1 MLRDVTGVTERPLDE
16 QLIYRMIYG
25 GATVKEVHE
34 TVMQILT
41 LQKIDITPE
50 HLMDEI
56 QAVISANDAEKEVRR
71 PIQSR
76 VEDFVTLVT
85 KGADL
90 YQPVTFL
97 LQDVTTSLGL
107 TTPKEKTACR
117 VALHRMK
124 EKGIIETAGGKFGFY
139 RIVNGEDRSIDLGDL
154 SDLQDEMQLM
164 FPLGVHQWIK
174 AMPHTIYIIAGET
187 DAGKSAYLLNFA
199 KMNSINYPVDYH
211 SSEMGKAEFLDRL
224 QYFWTDAAQ
233 NKNMR
238 FFERSND
245 FAAAIKRA
253 PDHIHIIDYIQ
264 LFDNFF
270 LMAEIIDKIGKALN
284 NGIAFIALQKPK
296 GRDEGLGGERTKDLA
311 RLYLSMSSGT
321 LKITKAKNWRNP
333 KVNPNNQQ
341 IFFKLAEGCHFFN
354 QGDWHKV

>member
-1 MLRDVTGVTERPLDE
+1 MTLQNVTGVTGIE
-16 QLIYRMIYG
+16 QIIYRLTAG
-25 GATVKEVHE
+25 GAALKEVHE
-34 TVMQILT
+34 IMTQIFAW
-41 LQKIDITPE
+41 KNEDITPE
-50 HLMDEI
+50 HLTEMI
-56 QAVISANDAEKEVRR
+56 QAVISANDPEKEVRR
-71 PIQSR
+71 PIAVR
-76 VEDFVTLVT
+76 VEDFVTTVT
-85 KGADL
+85 KGGDL
-90 YQPVTFL
+90 SQAVTFSL
-97 LQDVTTSLGL
+97 RDVTSSLGL
-107 TTPKEKTACR
+107 ASLKEKTACR

-124 EKGIIETAGGKFGFY
+124 ERGIIETAGNKYGFY
-139 RIVNGEDRSIDLGDL
+139 RVVNDQDRFIDLGDF
-154 SDLQDEMQLM
+154 SDLQDEIQIM

-174 AMPHTIYIIAGET
+174 SMPHTVYIIAGET

-199 KMNSINYPVDYH
+199 KINSINYPVDYH

-224 QYFWTDAAQ
+224 QYFWTDVAE

-284 NGIAFIALQKPK
+284 NGIAFIALQKPR

-311 RLYLSMSSGT
+311 RLYLSMSSGA

-341 IFFKLAEGCHFFN
+341 IFFKLVEGCHFVN
-354 QGDWHKV
+354 QGDWHRA

>member
-1 MLRDVTGVTERPLDE
+1 MIHCVAHSYKNPVDDDIIYRLVFGGAKPEQVQEIMMQIYSWRNFDVT
-16 QLIYRMIYG
+16 
-25 GATVKEVHE
+25 
-34 TVMQILT
+34 
-41 LQKIDITPE
+41 PE
-50 HLMDEI
+50 ELSAHISEI
-56 QAVISANDAEKEVRR
+56 ISANQPEIAARKPTHLRVEEFVTFVAKEGVSSQTVTFSLLDCYNSLDLKTAAEKGGCRMVIKRLCDRGQIE
-71 PIQSR
+71 PAGSKSGLYR
-76 VEDFVTLVT
+76 V
-85 KGADL
+85 
-90 YQPVTFL
+90 
-97 LQDVTTSLGL
+97 
-107 TTPKEKTACR
+107 
-117 VALHRMK
+117 
-124 EKGIIETAGGKFGFY
+124 
-139 RIVNGEDRSIDLGDL
+139 VNSEDRSIDLGDL
-154 SDLQDEMQLM
+154 SDLKGEIQLL

-187 DAGKSAYLLNFA
+187 DSGKSAFLLNFA
-199 KMNSINYPVDYH
+199 KMNSISYPVDYH

-253 PDHIHIIDYIQ
+253 PDNIHIIDYIQ
-264 LFDNFF
+264 LFDNFY

-296 GRDEGLGGERTKDLA
+296 GRDEGLGGERTKDLS
-311 RLYLSMSSGT
+311 RLYLAMSPGT
-321 LKITKAKNWRNP
+321 LKIVKAKNWRNP

-354 QGDWHKV
+354 QGDWHKP